1 MELIVSYVGRTMI
14 GSMVRFGKVPTN
26 PELAGVIENCQGC
39 GEFDRSEERRILA
52 IIFFSFKV
60 DQLTMVHMF

>member
-26 PELAGVIENCQGC
+26 PELAGLIENCQGC
-39 GEFDRSEERRILA
+39 GEFDRVRAAVDSTGSGTWRR
-52 IIFFSFKV
+52 
-60 DQLTMVHMF
+60 